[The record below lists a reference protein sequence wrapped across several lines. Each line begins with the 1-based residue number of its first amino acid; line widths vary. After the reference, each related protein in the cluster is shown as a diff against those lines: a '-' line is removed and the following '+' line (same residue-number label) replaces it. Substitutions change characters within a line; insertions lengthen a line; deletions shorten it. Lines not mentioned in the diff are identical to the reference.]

1 MIGVPGIESYLWWGL
16 NYNSKA
22 AEDAGLDPDNPPLT
36 WEACLEWHK
45 ELTKFDDGGNMLQ
58 MGLDPYDAM
67 AGEPDFSS
75 TSWGFKWWNE
85 EEQTFDLNNPLMAE
99 ALDTCGEFIRLV
111 GPDQFQGMRQVEGQ
125 GAWGGSYN
133 AGVQTMIMEGYW
145 HPGETEIQK
154 PEIAQYNRST
164 WAPVPVSREG
174 TKIMATGAHFV
185 QLFKEGKQPEAMFKV
200 AEFLHTETALKTIF
214 DEVGWIFGKLSWLK
228 TVDPDTYPGLKFYI
242 EAPEQVTDWLI
253 GRRCPI
259 HWFVTDQY
267 TELRER
273 VFRDEMSA
281 SEAAEELQLRALDEW
296 DAQGL
301 GG

>member
-1 MIGVPGIESYLWWGL
+1 
-16 NYNSKA
+16 
-22 AEDAGLDPDNPPLT
+22 
-36 WEACLEWHK
+36 
-45 ELTKFDDGGNMLQ
+45 MLQ